1 MTARGS
7 VEGSLRPAVERG
19 GLAIHDVGDMPG
31 WRAIE
36 QLQYAVWGNDN
47 GTIVPAHLLALVA
60 HTGGIV
66 LGTFDGSDMVGFAFG
81 LLARDGR
88 GLYHASHMLG
98 IHPRAQGTG
107 IGTALKWGQRAR
119 AIDQGL
125 DLMTWTFDPL
135 DSRNAYFNFHKLG
148 AVSQTYR
155 RNMYGA
161 MDDAIN
167 RGIPSDRLYVE
178 WKLDG
183 AASAVAC
190 HAAAEPVVGIL
201 KSVAGRPVLTL
212 PSTATGGTVSI
223 AAPTDIQRLKLEDM
237 DTALEWRRAQRA
249 AFLWAFDHG
258 YIAEDFV
265 DGACVL
271 VSGNEITD
279 QD

>member
-1 MTARGS
+1 
-7 VEGSLRPAVERG
+7 
-19 GLAIHDVGDMPG
+19 
-31 WRAIE
+31 
-36 QLQYAVWGNDN
+36 VWGNDN
-47 GTIVPAHLLALVA
+47 GTVVPAHLFALVA
-60 HTGGIV
+60 DSGGIV
-66 LGTFDGSDMVGFAFG
+66 VGAFDGAGMVGFAFG
-81 LLARDGR
+81 LLARDDR

-98 IHPRAQGTG
+98 IHPRAQGAG
-107 IGTALKWGQRAR
+107 IGTALKWRQRER

-125 DLMTWTFDPL
+125 DLMTSTFDPL
-135 DSRNAYFNFHKLG
+135 DSRNAYFNLHKLG
-148 AVSQTYR
+148 VVSRTYR
-155 RNMYGA
+155 QDMYGA

-183 AASAVAC
+183 AVSAVER

-258 YIAEDFV
+258 YIADDFV

-271 VSGNEITD
+271 VAGNEITD